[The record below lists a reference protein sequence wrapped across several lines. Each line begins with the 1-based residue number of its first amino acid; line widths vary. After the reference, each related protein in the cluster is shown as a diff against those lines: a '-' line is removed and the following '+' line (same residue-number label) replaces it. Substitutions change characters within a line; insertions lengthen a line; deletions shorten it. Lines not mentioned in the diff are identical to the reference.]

1 MNTEQWK
8 TAVIGGVIGA
18 GLSLAVVFGAGA
30 LGLAPGGDAKIHAY
44 LMAHPK
50 IVFEMVAKAQTEQA
64 DEEAHQQQVAVDK
77 LGLKAFFDTKV
88 AYVTGPVG
96 AKNSVVEFFDY
107 NCVHCRNSFAAVKK
121 FYDAHKNDTRFAF
134 IELPINGPA
143 STDAA
148 RAALA
153 ARKQGN
159 KYVALHFLLMG
170 EKVAIDNDILV
181 QDAQKA
187 GLDIAKLESDLS
199 APDVDLALAAGH
211 KLGEESQVSGTP
223 FFLINGKVHEGEVTD
238 ADFKTLVKV
247 QADK

>member
-8 TAVIGGVIGA
+8 TAAIGGVIGA
-18 GLSLAVVFGAGA
+18 GLSLAIVFGAGA
-30 LGLAPGGDAKIHAY
+30 LGLSPGAGDAKIHAY

-50 IVFEMVAKAQTEQA
+50 IVFEMVAKAQAQQA
-64 DEEAHQQQVAVDK
+64 DEETHQRQAAVDK
-77 LGLKAFFDTKV
+77 LGLKAFFDPKI
-88 AYVTGPVG
+88 AFVTGPVG

-148 RAALA
+148 RAAVA

-170 EKVAIDNDILV
+170 ENAAIDNDLLL
-181 QDAQKA
+181 QDARKA
-187 GLDIAKLESDLS
+187 GLDIAKLSSDLAS
-199 APDVDLALAAGH
+199 PDVDLALAAGH
-211 KLGEESQVSGTP
+211 KLAEESQVGGTP
-223 FFLINGKVHEGEVTD
+223 AFLFNGKVHDGEVTD
-238 ADFKTLVKV
+238 ADFKPLTK
-247 QADK
+247 